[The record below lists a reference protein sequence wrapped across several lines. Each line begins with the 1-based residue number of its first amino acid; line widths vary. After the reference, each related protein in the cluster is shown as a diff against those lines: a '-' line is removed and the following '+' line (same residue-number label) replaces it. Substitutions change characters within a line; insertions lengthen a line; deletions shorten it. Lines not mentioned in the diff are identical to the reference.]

1 MFSSVNYVALYVMY
15 KHVGTVTMV
24 KVKRKHLIHEIL
36 SSLCNYVDIEFYETV
51 RCDSLGTPITREYV
65 ELVLLCRICFVVLE
79 MGRYLLLVFVNK
91 GLRSSSP
98 RGSATNKP
106 SKKVNNT
113 LIFSKK
119 GLDNL

>member
-51 RCDSLGTPITREYV
+51 RCDSLGTPIAREYV
-65 ELVLLCRICFVVLE
+65 ELAMFHQFCLQNI
-79 MGRYLLLVFVNK
+79 
-91 GLRSSSP
+91 
-98 RGSATNKP
+98 
-106 SKKVNNT
+106 KKT
-113 LIFSKK
+113 LT
-119 GLDNL
+119 LDISTKYG